1 MTGAV
6 LGWLGGTAALGA
18 SGVVAPSAPA
28 WSDIYGEDYAS
39 TNSQTISGIT
49 SPISITLAKTGGG
62 ALSFVLN
69 GAFMNYTGA
78 FTVVAG
84 DIMAFGIAVGLTA
97 KSGTITVTNV
107 SNGSATL
114 ATINYVVTSSG
125 GGGGRGII
133 P

>member
-6 LGWLGGTAALGA
+6 LAGLAGAAALGA
-18 SGVVAPSAPA
+18 GGVVAPASPG
-28 WSDIYGEDYAS
+28 WTDIYGEDYAS

-49 SPISITLAKTGGG
+49 SPIAITLAKTGGG
-62 ALSFVLN
+62 SLSFVLN
-69 GAFMNYTGA
+69 GVATTYTGA

-84 DIMAFGIAVGLTA
+84 DILAFGIAVGLTT

-107 SNGSATL
+107 SNGGAAL